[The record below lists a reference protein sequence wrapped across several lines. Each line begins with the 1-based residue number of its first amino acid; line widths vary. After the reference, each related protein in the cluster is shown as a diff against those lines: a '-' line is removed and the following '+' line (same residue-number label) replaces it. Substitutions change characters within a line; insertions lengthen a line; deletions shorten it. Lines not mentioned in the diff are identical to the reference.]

1 MAAVSSYRLLSLSL
15 VTCGLLV
22 ALSEGESE
30 LSKIGGR
37 GSLARLVSELGR
49 LVECTSLPLSPPL
62 SPSLSLSLPLSLP
75 LSPPLSL
82 PPSLSPPLSLPPS
95 PSLSPPIS
103 TPPPSLPPSLSLQG
117 YQLEVVGVCVKN
129 AQQEHMLIAVSQFTS
144 YMCAPTDIS
153 LYQIYHFRT
162 SFICVIFCVV
172 CKYCIYQFI
181 QL

>member
-1 MAAVSSYRLLSLSL
+1 MAAVGSYRLLSLSL

-82 PPSLSPPLSLPPS
+82 PPSLSPPLSPRPSLSPPP

-103 TPPPSLPPSLSLQG
+103 TPPSLSTPLP
-117 YQLEVVGVCVKN
+117 LSAGVSTGSGGSLCEECPAGTHADRSKPIHIIHVC
-129 AQQEHMLIAVSQFTS
+129 S
-144 YMCAPTDIS
+144 Y
-153 LYQIYHFRT
+153 
-162 SFICVIFCVV
+162 
-172 CKYCIYQFI
+172 
-181 QL
+181 